1 MKPGFFLWLVTILSF
16 IWGVA
21 FSFIA
26 YTAASCLASTAARL
40 PSFGAEIW
48 SFMGFVVC
56 AISLIIRGFEVI

>member
-26 YTAASCLASTAARL
+26 YITATDTSDKGLI